1 MTINVLIVDDQR
13 LMRAGFAMLVN
24 SAEDLEVIGEAD
36 NGLDAVKLAT
46 EHRPDVVLMDIRMP
60 ELDGIAA
67 TRQIVAAP
75 ECADTRII
83 VLTTFDLDEYV
94 YDALRAGASGFLLK
108 DTDPV
113 DLLAAVRVVAE
124 GEALLAPKVTRRL
137 IEQIAARPDREQVRH
152 DSLSELT
159 ERETEVVA
167 LVGKGLNNAEI
178 GEALFVSPAT
188 AKTHV
193 SRAMIKLHARD
204 RAQLVTIAYE
214 SGLVVPGVD

>member
-1 MTINVLIVDDQR
+1 
-13 LMRAGFAMLVN
+13 MRAGFAMLVN
-24 SAEDLEVIGEAD
+24 SAEDLEVAAEAE
-36 NGLDAVKLAT
+36 NGAQAVALAI
-46 EHRPDVVLMDIRMP
+46 EHQPDIVLMDIRMP
-60 ELDGIAA
+60 ELDGIEA

-75 ECADTRII
+75 ECANARMI
-83 VLTTFDLDEYV
+83 VLTTFDIDEYV
-94 YDALRAGASGFLLK
+94 YEALRAGASGFLLK

-113 DLLAAVRVVAE
+113 DLLAAIRVVAE
-124 GEALLAPKVTRRL
+124 GDALLAPRVTRRL
-137 IEQIAARPDREQVRH
+137 IEQIAARPDREKVRTER
-152 DSLSELT
+152 LAELT

-178 GEALFVSPAT
+178 GEALFVSPTT

-193 SRAMIKLHARD
+193 SRAMIKLAARD

>member
-1 MTINVLIVDDQR
+1 
-13 LMRAGFAMLVN
+13 MRAGFAMLVN
-24 SAEDLEVIGEAD
+24 SAEDLEVVAEAE
-36 NGLDAVKLAT
+36 NGAQAVALAI
-46 EHRPDVVLMDIRMP
+46 EHQPDIVLMDIRMP
-60 ELDGIAA
+60 ELDGIEA

-75 ECADTRII
+75 ECANARMI
-83 VLTTFDLDEYV
+83 VLTTFDIDEYV
-94 YDALRAGASGFLLK
+94 YEALRAGASGFLLK

-113 DLLAAVRVVAE
+113 DLLAAIRVVAE
-124 GEALLAPKVTRRL
+124 GDALLAPRVTRRL
-137 IEQIAARPDREQVRH
+137 IEQIAARPDREKVRTER
-152 DSLSELT
+152 LAELT

-178 GEALFVSPAT
+178 GEALFVSPTT

-193 SRAMIKLHARD
+193 SRAMIKLAARD

>member
-1 MTINVLIVDDQR
+1 
-13 LMRAGFAMLVN
+13 MRAGFAMLVN
-24 SAEDLEVIGEAD
+24 SADDLEVVAEAE
-36 NGLDAVKLAT
+36 NGLQAVALAA

-60 ELDGIAA
+60 ELNGIEA
-67 TRQIVAAP
+67 TSRIVADP
-75 ECADTRII
+75 LCADTRII

-94 YDALRAGASGFLLK
+94 YDAIRSGASGFLLK

-113 DLLAAVRVVAE
+113 DLLAAIRVVAE
-124 GEALLAPKVTRRL
+124 GEALLAPRVTRRL
-137 IEQIAARPDREQVRH
+137 IEQIAARPDREKVRNER
-152 DSLSELT
+152 LSELT

-167 LVGKGLNNAEI
+167 LVGKGLNNTEI
-178 GEALFVSPAT
+178 GEALFVSPTT

>member
-1 MTINVLIVDDQR
+1 MTIRVLVADDQR

-24 SAEDLEVIGEAD
+24 SADDLEVVGEAE
-36 NGLDAVKLAT
+36 NGTQAVELAT
-46 EHRPDVVLMDIRMP
+46 QHQPDVILMDIRMP
-60 ELDGIAA
+60 ELDGIGA
-67 TRQIVAAP
+67 TRAIVAQP
-75 ECADTRII
+75 ECENTRII

-113 DLLAAVRVVAE
+113 DLLAAVRVVAG
-124 GEALLAPKVTRRL
+124 GEALLAPTVTRRL
-137 IEQIAARPDREQVRH
+137 IEQIAARPDHAAVQH
-152 DSLSELT
+152 DQLAELT

-178 GEALFVSPAT
+178 GEALYVSPTT

>member
-1 MTINVLIVDDQR
+1 MIRVLIADDQR

-24 SAEDLEVIGEAD
+24 SADDLEVVAEAE
-36 NGLDAVKLAT
+36 NGAEAVALAI
-46 EHRPDVVLMDIRMP
+46 EHRPDIILMDIRMP
-60 ELDGIAA
+60 DLDGIEA
-67 TRQIVAAP
+67 TRQIVASA
-75 ECADTRII
+75 ECANTRII
-83 VLTTFDLDEYV
+83 VLTTFDIDEYV
-94 YDALRAGASGFLLK
+94 YEALRAGASGFLLK

-113 DLLAAVRVVAE
+113 DLLSAIRVVAE
-124 GEALLAPKVTRRL
+124 GDALLAPRVTRRL
-137 IEQIAARPDREQVRH
+137 IEQIAARPDREKVRA
-152 DSLSELT
+152 DRLADLT

-178 GEALFVSPAT
+178 GEALFVSPTT

-193 SRAMIKLHARD
+193 SRAMIKLAARD